1 MGVQKFE
8 LRKDKPKDEVIDKKL
23 QDVDEKY
30 QNVYVAGRL
39 VP

>member
-1 MGVQKFE
+1 MGVQNFE
-8 LRKDKPKDEVIDKKL
+8 LRKDKVKDDGLDKNQQEID
-23 QDVDEKY
+23 DKY